1 MKKLIMKMLFIL
13 IALFLI
19 NGCSKNNTT
28 NNNKDNHKEMNT
40 SRTEHTKTEDTK
52 TEDTKT
58 EDTQKTTL
66 PPKKD
71 PIQEQLNKL
80 TLNEKIGQM
89 IIAGFDGTTVNS
101 NTQNLINKYK
111 PGGLILYQ
119 TNVKD
124 AAQLVNLTNAIKNAN
139 SNNKVPLFISVDQ
152 EGGRVHRMP
161 SSIQITPSARIIGN
175 KNDQKYAYNIGKVI
189 AYELQ
194 AFGFNTDFA
203 PVLDIQSNPKNTVIG
218 DRSFGTNSSIVSKM
232 GVSMMN
238 GISSGKIIPVI
249 KHFPGHGDTSVDSHL
264 ELPLVLNDLTRLKQ
278 VELVPFNNAIKD
290 HADMVMV
297 AHILVKK
304 IDPNYPASMSKTII
318 TDLLRKQY
326 GFRGVVISDDM
337 TMGAIAKHYNL
348 KDAAVRAV
356 NAGSDIILVGH
367 GMDNVATI
375 YNGIYSA
382 VTNHTISEDTIN
394 KSVYRI
400 LSLKHKYNINN
411 NKVPYVNVG
420 NLNDQLTKAIS
431 NTSTTNITNS
441 KLLLNLATKAKEGS
455 IINADFHLKSTT
467 VDEVRKIWGKEDKTE
482 YVAAAKGT
490 YCTYSQKHVV
500 VAYNKGQQ
508 LFEIRSYDP
517 SLKALTIED
526 IKHYFGSPKTDVK
539 TSNKEEIISYTVGTN
554 TLKFVF
560 PTGTQTMYLD
570 HYSLY
575 NASLV
580 NNNMAS

>member
-13 IALFLI
+13 IALLLI
-19 NGCSKNNTT
+19 NGCSNKNTT
-28 NNNKDNHKEMNT
+28 NNNKDNQKEMNT
-40 SRTEHTKTEDTK
+40 SQTEHTK

-71 PIQEQLNKL
+71 PIQEQLNKM

-89 IIAGFDGTTVNS
+89 IIAGFDGITVNS

-124 AAQLVNLTNAIKNAN
+124 AAQLVNLTNAIKTVN
-139 SNNKVPLFISVDQ
+139 SKNKVPLFISVDQ

-161 SSIQITPSARIIGN
+161 TSIQNTPSARTIGN
-175 KNDQKYAYNIGKVI
+175 KNDEKYAYNIGKVI

-218 DRSFGTNSSIVSKM
+218 DRSFGSNSSIVSNL
-232 GVSMMN
+232 GVSMMK
-238 GISSGKIIPVI
+238 GIGSGKIIPVI

-264 ELPLVLNDLTRLKQ
+264 ELPFVLNDLTRLKK

-290 HADMVMV
+290 HADMVMI

-318 TDLLRKQY
+318 TNLLRKQS
-326 GFRGVVISDDM
+326 GFGGVVITDDM

-367 GMDNVATI
+367 GMDNVATV
-375 YNGIYSA
+375 YKSIYSA
-382 VTNHTISEDTIN
+382 VKNHTISEDTIN

-400 LSLKHKYNINN
+400 LTLKHKYNINN
-411 NKVPYVNVG
+411 NKVAPVNVN
-420 NLNDQLTKAIS
+420 NLNNRITKTIS
-431 NTSTTNITNS
+431 NASVSATNS
-441 KLLLNLATKAKEGS
+441 TKNKLLINIATKAKVGS
-455 IINADFHLKSTT
+455 IINADFHLKSNTI
-467 VDEVRKIWGKEDKTE
+467 DEVRKSWGKEDKCD

-490 YCTYSQKHVV
+490 FCTYSKQHVV
-500 VAYNKGQQ
+500 VAYYKGQQ

-517 SLKALTIED
+517 SLKALTIQD
-526 IKHYFGSPKTDVK
+526 IKNYFGSPKTDVK
-539 TSNKEEIISYTVGTN
+539 TTNKEEIISYTVGTN

-560 PTGTQTMYLD
+560 PLGTQHLYLD

-575 NASLV
+575 NASIV
-580 NNNMAS
+580 KNNMAG

>member
-1 MKKLIMKMLFIL
+1 MKKSIMKMLFIL
-13 IALFLI
+13 IALLLI
-19 NGCSKNNTT
+19 NGCSKNNT
-28 NNNKDNHKEMNT
+28 NNNTTDKQKEMNT
-40 SRTEHTKTEDTK
+40 SQTEHTKTEDTQ
-52 TEDTKT
+52 T
-58 EDTQKTTL
+58 EDTQKRTL

-71 PIQEQLNKL
+71 PIQEQLNKM

-89 IIAGFDGTTVNS
+89 IIAGFDGITVNS

-124 AAQLVNLTNAIKNAN
+124 AAQLVNLTNAIKIAN
-139 SNNKVPLFISVDQ
+139 SKNRVPLFISVDQ

-161 SSIQITPSARIIGN
+161 TSIQNTPSARIIGN

-203 PVLDIQSNPKNTVIG
+203 PVLDIQSNPNNTVIG

-232 GVSMMN
+232 GVSMMK
-238 GISSGKIIPVI
+238 GIGAGKIIPVI

-264 ELPLVLNDLTRLKQ
+264 ELPLVQNDLTRLKT
-278 VELVPFNNAIKD
+278 VELVPFNNAIKE

-326 GFRGVVISDDM
+326 RFRGVVISDDM

-367 GMDNVATI
+367 GMDNVATV
-375 YNGIYSA
+375 YNSIYSA

-400 LSLKHKYNINN
+400 LSLKHKYNLNN
-411 NKVPYVNVG
+411 NKVSPVNVS
-420 NLNDQLTKAIS
+420 NLNNQITKAIS
-431 NTSTTNITNS
+431 NNTTTNITNS
-441 KLLLNLATKAKEGS
+441 KLLLNIATKAKEDS

-467 VDEVRKIWGKEDKTE
+467 IDDVRKSWGKEDKSE
-482 YVAAAKGT
+482 YVAATKGT
-490 YCTYSQKHVV
+490 YCTYSKKNVV

-517 SLKALTIED
+517 GLKVLTIQD
-526 IKHYFGSPKTDVK
+526 IKNYFGFPKTDVK
-539 TSNKEEIISYTVGTN
+539 TSNKEEIISYNVGTN

-570 HYSLY
+570 HYSIY
-575 NASLV
+575 NAALA
-580 NNNMAS
+580 NINMAS